1 MKGSDWDATL
11 ERIRR
16 SVGVRDPQ
24 MVELAVRVAADLGQ
38 LQLRS
43 QLGEDVAKDLAIA
56 QASVL
61 NLSEHARNVLGREL
75 LAAFTFTL
83 TKLALA

>member
-1 MKGSDWDATL
+1 MNGADWEATL

-24 MVELAVRVAADLGQ
+24 MVELAVRVAVDAGQ
-38 LQLRS
+38 LQVRAH
-43 QLGEDVAKDLAIA
+43 LGEDVAVATGEVE
-56 QASVL
+56 ASVL

-75 LAAFTFTL
+75 LASFTSVL
-83 TKLALA
+83 TKIALA